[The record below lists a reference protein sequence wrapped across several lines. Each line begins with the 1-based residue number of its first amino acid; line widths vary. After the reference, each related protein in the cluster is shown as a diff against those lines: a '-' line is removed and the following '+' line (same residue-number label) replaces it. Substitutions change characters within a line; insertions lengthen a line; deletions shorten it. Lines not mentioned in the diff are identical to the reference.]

1 GKLEFNRV
9 SFVYPTRPNRI
20 VLRQFSLQINPGPSG
35 SGKSTTVQL
44 LERFYD
50 VVKGHVIIVCGINC
64 DKISSK
70 SALIDELE
78 RGVKKREKKL
88 F

>member
-20 VLRQFSLQINPGPSG
+20 VLRQFSLQINPD
-35 SGKSTTVQL
+35 QC
-44 LERFYD
+44 
-50 VVKGHVIIVCGINC
+50 IAIVGMTIRN
-64 DKISSK
+64 
-70 SALIDELE
+70 
-78 RGVKKREKKL
+78 VL